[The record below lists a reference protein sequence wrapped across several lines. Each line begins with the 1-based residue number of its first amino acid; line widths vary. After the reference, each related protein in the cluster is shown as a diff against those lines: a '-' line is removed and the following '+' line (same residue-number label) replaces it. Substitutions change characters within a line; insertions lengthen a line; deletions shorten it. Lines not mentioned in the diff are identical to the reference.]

1 MSYYRTLDPSHE
13 QAARATKALPLAKAR
28 ASNEL
33 LKTFN
38 RAYSGFGGAPFDLLV
53 PSTGLRRS
61 TSELIAHS
69 CEYELPSNSFWKL
82 KDSLYVVSPELC
94 FVQMAQQLSIAQL
107 VELGINL
114 CGSYF
119 VNTKSGDL
127 PERAP
132 ITTPLKIAKYIE
144 RVSGMKGTKKARQAL
159 KWVVPGSRSPM
170 ETKVFILLCYPSSR
184 GGYGFALAEMNHRVE
199 PGRYVF
205 LTEQGYFLIDI
216 CWENPHVGVEYYGD
230 KDHIHNVQHDRRR
243 LDALQSLGWRMVVID
258 KQRLYNPEEFDIA
271 ASQLAVCLNHR
282 IRKGQNWQDTHTS
295 LRKDLGLL

>member
-1 MSYYRTLDPSHE
+1 MQKLTTGKTCRVAPAVNVQKLKLKRPLLKGATWEALFVGCLQGSQVGKGNGCRIETVTSSPSRKVYLPRIRLLAGCRVRFGCYGRCMTEANEKIPSQAPPTVILSHRTAMSYYRTLDPSHE

-119 VNTKSGDL
+119 
-127 PERAP
+127 ERAATSP
-132 ITTPLKIAKYIE
+132 
-144 RVSGMKGTKKARQAL
+144 SARL
-159 KWVVPGSRSPM
+159 
-170 ETKVFILLCYPSSR
+170 
-184 GGYGFALAEMNHRVE
+184 
-199 PGRYVF
+199 
-205 LTEQGYFLIDI
+205 
-216 CWENPHVGVEYYGD
+216 
-230 KDHIHNVQHDRRR
+230 
-243 LDALQSLGWRMVVID
+243 
-258 KQRLYNPEEFDIA
+258 
-271 ASQLAVCLNHR
+271 
-282 IRKGQNWQDTHTS
+282 S
-295 LRKDLGLL
+295 LRRSRLQNTSKE